1 MRQRTWFGRSVSG
14 WASGFMAM
22 CGSRVSQFCFLD
34 PSCFRTAVV
43 VQGGWVDRFV
53 GYVFFFF
60 FFPLYRPA
68 LAYFSVPLV
77 NTVR

>member
-1 MRQRTWFGRSVSG
+1 MRERWWFVRFVGG
-14 WASGFMAM
+14 WASGFVALMTL
-22 CGSRVSQFCFLD
+22 CGSRVLQFSFLD

-60 FFPLYRPA
+60 SSRYTAPRWHTS
-68 LAYFSVPLV
+68 AYH
-77 NTVR
+77 

>member
-1 MRQRTWFGRSVSG
+1 MRDLWWFGRSVGG
-14 WASGFMAM
+14 WASGFVAL
-22 CGSRVSQFCFLD
+22 CGSRVSQFRFLY

-60 FFPLYRPA
+60 PSRSAGPA
-68 LAYFSVPLV
+68 LAGTSIIL
-77 NTVR
+77 NGKW